1 MFAFVKGDLLY
12 HLYWGVT
19 AGIVVG
25 GGKLLKLP
33 EELYRKLV
41 HLCVVFSIFP
51 AVLTV
56 STWQQAALICLL
68 FMAKRVWKALW
79 QCSMCLSCPFS
90 QFIVIIPL

>member
-1 MFAFVKGDLLY
+1 MFAFVKGVLLY
-12 HLYWGVT
+12 YLYWGVT

-33 EELYRKLV
+33 EKLYRKLV
-41 HLCVVFSIFP
+41 HLCAVFSIFP

-68 FMAKRVWKALW
+68 FMAEAWFGAKHTKLEKDIGVQERQKGE
-79 QCSMCLSCPFS
+79 Q
-90 QFIVIIPL
+90 